1 MSNIEKTSSA
11 DKWTSV
17 QAYALS
23 VVCLL
28 VGLAGGWL
36 IRGSQGSSVAPV
48 DSAVAATPQSASGA
62 TGQPTPEQLR
72 HMADKQAVPLLEGLS
87 TDPDNP
93 DLLAKIGNLYYDAR
107 QFPAAIEYYQR
118 SLKVRPKD
126 AGVRT
131 DMATAYWYQGNA
143 DTAITEFHHAL
154 ADEPNKP
161 NALFNLGVVQWQGK
175 MDVDGALATWQK
187 LLDANPNYEGKDKI
201 VELMAQV
208 KKHSGIKSGTQA
220 KALAE

>member
-1 MSNIEKTSSA
+1 M
-11 DKWTSV
+11 

-28 VGLAGGWL
+28 VGLAGGWF

-48 DSAVAATPQSASGA
+48 DSAAAATPQSASEA

-72 HMADKQAVPLLEGLS
+72 HMADKQAAPLLEGLN